1 MKETYLI
8 PNFTHKT
15 GFHCESSSMR
25 DLFEYYGFPLS
36 EAMVFGLNGT
46 MGFGFFD
53 FSDRF
58 TGGDL
63 SELPIF
69 VGGKQ
74 DTITPKSL
82 ACRLLGILLRKQS
95 FSSAE
100 KAWKTSRELILD
112 DNPLMLQ
119 VDLGYFDYIQEENI
133 QEEDRIHFGGHIIT
147 LAGFDEIKR
156 IAYIGDSSYKG
167 FQEVPIESL
176 KQARSS
182 NHGPTFLQPNNAQ
195 FSMEPRADGKHP
207 PLAAGL
213 KLAIKK
219 VVDNML
225 RPSMNNNG
233 IQGLKNFSKN
243 ILNWD
248 EKLNITIKNSAS
260 GKEIS
265 LARHTFE
272 IIHGYIEEWGTGG
285 ALFRNLYK
293 TFLEELLKTPEIK
306 QGPKEWNEEEWK
318 IIETCLPL
326 INESATRWTEF
337 ANILKEAA
345 QTHKENCVKHVSLTE
360 LSEKIMKI
368 SLIEGEL
375 FNNLLKIKL

>member
-1 MKETYLI
+1 MKEAYLI
-8 PNFTHKT
+8 PNFAHRT

-25 DLFEYYGFPLS
+25 DVFEYYGFPMS
-36 EAMVFGLNGT
+36 EEIVFGLDGT

-63 SELPIF
+63 SELPLF

-82 ACRLLGILLRKQS
+82 ACRLLGIRLLKQS

-100 KAWKTSRELILD
+100 KAWQTSKELILND
-112 DNPLMLQ
+112 IPLMLQ
-119 VDLGYFDYIQEENI
+119 VDLGYFDYLQGENI
-133 QEEDRIHFGGHIIT
+133 QEEDRIHFGGHIVT
-147 LAGFDEIKR
+147 LAGFDKTKG

-182 NHGPTFLQPNNAQ
+182 IHGPTFLQPNNAQ

-233 IQGLKNFSKN
+233 IQGLKNFSEN

-248 EKLNITIKNSAS
+248 EKLNETVKNSVS
-260 GKEIS
+260 GKEMS
-265 LARHTFE
+265 LARYTFE

-293 TFLEELLKTPEIK
+293 SFLEELLKTPEIK
-306 QGPKEWNEEEWK
+306 QGPKAWKEEELR

-326 INESATRWTEF
+326 INDSATRWTEF
-337 ANILKEAA
+337 ANTLKEAA
-345 QTHKENCVKHVSLTE
+345 QIHKENCVKHVSLPE
-360 LSEKIMKI
+360 LSGKINKI
-368 SLIEGEL
+368 SLIEEEL
-375 FNNLLKIKL
+375 FSNLLKIKL